1 MEALELDIKCF
12 EAFDQLVEGKM
23 MALDEDIIGDFFSIS
38 PIDLKSRGAYRTPN
52 KHLRNLCTSRL
63 REQARQGVCG

>member
-23 MALDEDIIGDFFSIS
+23 MALDEDIIDDCFSHIS
-38 PIDLKSRGAYRTPN
+38 
-52 KHLRNLCTSRL
+52 H
-63 REQARQGVCG
+63 